1 MSRLKKYRSLRQRK
15 RQHGGLAC
23 VPCAAA
29 ALTNP
34 VGAGIAVAG
43 ACVYGGIKAYK
54 CMKNKTKKKGK
65 LKKGTLKKGTL
76 KKSKKKN
83 KTKSKKKNKTKKKK
97 SK

>member
-1 MSRLKKYRSLRQRK
+1 MTRLKKYRSLRQRK

-54 CMKNKTKKKGK
+54 CIKKKTKKKSKIKKGK
-65 LKKGTLKKGTL
+65 L
-76 KKSKKKN
+76 
-83 KTKSKKKNKTKKKK
+83 KKKNKTKKKK
-97 SK
+97 PVKKNKKKK

>member
-1 MSRLKKYRSLRQRK
+1 MTRLKKYRSLRQRK

-34 VGAGIAVAG
+34 VGAGITVAG

-54 CMKNKTKKKGK
+54 CIKKKTKKKSKIKKGK
-65 LKKGTLKKGTL
+65 L
-76 KKSKKKN
+76 
-83 KTKSKKKNKTKKKK
+83 KKKNKTKKKK
-97 SK
+97 PVKKKKKKK